1 MKHGLTLFYCRSP
14 ILTEGWILPAT
25 INSHRPVAVISLRE
39 QHEMKKKKH
48 LSGGG
53 GGGGYSHARYL
64 LASCL
69 AALPVFWFPHTGPFL
84 LFTRISLIFFTR
96 LLS

>member
-25 INSHRPVAVISLRE
+25 INSHRSVAVISSRE
-39 QHEMKKKKH
+39 QHEMKKKKMH
-48 LSGGG
+48 LSGF
-53 GGGGYSHARYL
+53 GGYSHARYL